1 MSVSAYLHLDAP
13 VSSTLL
19 THYCQQP
26 SHKETFAH
34 FWAKYYES
42 SNCMYVGKSEYSTAI
57 IFSFQSYPRSSFI
70 LGRET
75 RLDLYHIAFIWKLH
89 NMICISY
96 TMFGEICI
104 FIFPLEGHL
113 LMSGLLVMA
122 VHHFFCV
129 RMFFDDILLCACN
142 LVPELH
148 FSMFCILTN

>member
-42 SNCMYVGKSEYSTAI
+42 SNCIGFGKSEYRTAI

-89 NMICISY
+89 NMIYDVWWNLYFDLSPWGSSLNEWVVSY
-96 TMFGEICI
+96 GC
-104 FIFPLEGHL
+104 PP
-113 LMSGLLVMA
+113 
-122 VHHFFCV
+122 FFLCQNV
-129 RMFFDDILLCACN
+129 FDDILLCACN

-148 FSMFCILTN
+148 SNMFCILIS

>member
-34 FWAKYYES
+34 FWAKYYKS
-42 SNCMYVGKSEYSTAI
+42 SNCIGFGKSEYRTAI

-89 NMICISY
+89 NMIYDVWWNLYFDLSPWGSSLNEWVVSY
-96 TMFGEICI
+96 GC
-104 FIFPLEGHL
+104 
-113 LMSGLLVMA
+113 S
-122 VHHFFCV
+122 VHQFFSV
-129 RMFFDDILLCACN
+129 RMFPMIFYSELATLSLNFTLAC
-142 LVPELH
+142 L
-148 FSMFCILTN
+148 CILIS